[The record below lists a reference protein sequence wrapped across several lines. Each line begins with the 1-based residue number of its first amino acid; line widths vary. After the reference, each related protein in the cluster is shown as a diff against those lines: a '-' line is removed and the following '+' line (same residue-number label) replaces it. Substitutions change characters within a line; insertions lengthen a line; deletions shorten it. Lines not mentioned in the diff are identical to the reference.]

1 MGSMSGVHWLIL
13 LVVVILIFG
22 TKKLSNMGSDIGKA
36 VKGFKDGIK
45 DNDDTTSTV
54 TPSTSV
60 PPAPPSQVAVQGACH
75 ACNAR
80 QFFRTDDNQCHHAND
95 GEFR

>member
-45 DNDDTTSTV
+45 DNDDTTTTV

-60 PPAPPSQVAVQGACH
+60 PPVPPSQVADKATIDVE
-75 ACNAR
+75 AR
-80 QFFRTDDNQCHHAND
+80 EKSRH
-95 GEFR
+95 

>member
-45 DNDDTTSTV
+45 DNDDTSSTV
-54 TPSTSV
+54 TPSTAV
-60 PPAPPSQVAVQGACH
+60 PPAPPSQVADKATIDVETREKSRH
-75 ACNAR
+75 
-80 QFFRTDDNQCHHAND
+80 
-95 GEFR
+95 